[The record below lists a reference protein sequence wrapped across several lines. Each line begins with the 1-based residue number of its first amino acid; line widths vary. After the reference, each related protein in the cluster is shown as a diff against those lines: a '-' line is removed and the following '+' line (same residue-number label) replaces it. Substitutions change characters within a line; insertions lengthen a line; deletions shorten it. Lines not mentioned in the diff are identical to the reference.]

1 MMTTVQAP
9 PVETT
14 AAAKLGGAHGARTH
28 RFHLLDGLRGLAAI
42 LVVLYH
48 MPPYLQRWFACPN
61 AFLAVDFFFCLSGF
75 IIAYSYENRIL
86 SGMSFGGFCSSR
98 LIRLYPLYFLGSLL
112 GLLSVCLLTYGRGRS
127 HLRLSDLL
135 AAAVLSLLVLP
146 NLGKAWSNHSVFPL
160 NGPAWSLFFEL
171 FANLI
176 FWFGIR
182 FRVATR
188 LALSLITAICLI
200 ILSLITSPLSNVGA
214 FTESFTPG
222 FARVGFSFGMG
233 LITYRVYKST
243 RGYSLAGKIAPAA
256 SFAVIAL
263 LGGMLLMRGRIV
275 EQHTTQL
282 LLVAVVSPLVVY
294 IGSLVKVP
302 AAAERICSFFGD
314 FSYPLYILHQPFLLV
329 WGGYTAHRLSAVHP
343 VATQL
348 SIPIFCFAVAGI
360 SWSVGVFYDIPVRT
374 RLDRLRSL
382 VMSTR
387 KFAR

>member
-86 SGMSFGGFCSSR
+86 TGMSLGDFCLSR
-98 LIRLYPLYFLGSLL
+98 LIRLYPLYFLGSFL
-112 GLLSVCLLTYGRGRS
+112 GLLSVCILTFGHGRS

-135 AAAVLSLLVLP
+135 VAGVLSVVVLP
-146 NLGKAWSNHSVFPL
+146 NLGTAWSNHNIFPL

-182 FRVATR
+182 FR
-188 LALSLITAICLI
+188 LAGRFALLLITGTSLILLSLARGS
-200 ILSLITSPLSNVGA
+200 LSDVGA
-214 FTESFTPG
+214 FTGSFTPG
-222 FARVGFSFGMG
+222 FARVGFSFAMG
-233 LITYRVYKST
+233 LVTYRIYKS
-243 RGYSLAGKIAPAA
+243 RRSALLRGKIALAA

-263 LGGMLLMRGRIV
+263 LGGMLLTRGRLV

-282 LLVAVVSPLVVY
+282 LLVAIVSPLVVY
-294 IGSLVKVP
+294 LGSLVKVP
-302 AAAERICSFFGD
+302 AAAEPICSFLGD

-329 WGGYTAHRLSAVHP
+329 WGGHTAHRLCADHP

-348 SIPIFCFAVAGI
+348 SIPIFCLAVAGI
-360 SWSVGVFYDIPVRT
+360 TWIVGVFYDIPVRT
-374 RLDRLRSL
+374 RLTRLR
-382 VMSTR
+382 V
-387 KFAR
+387 KFSR